1 MGKDAEALY
10 AAEAK
15 ERQGTRTD
23 LMQNIEANLPQS
35 QPEPKTRERAAKQA
49 GKFKGRRKNVPLPK
63 LALRRRAFDDFKL
76 VIKR

>member
-1 MGKDAEALY
+1 MIAIFCCKEPGQRAAMGKDAEALY

-49 GKFKGRRKNVPLPK
+49 GKFKG
-63 LALRRRAFDDFKL
+63 
-76 VIKR
+76 